1 MFDLGNPQY
10 QYLFILP
17 IIVWVIYLVYKSWRK
32 RKQAELADSALFA
45 QINPNHS
52 NRKSVIKHLFQFLGL
67 TALVIA
73 LVNPKIGTRLETI
86 TRKGVDVVFAIDVSK
101 SMLAEDVAPNRIL
114 KAKQILSKAIDE
126 LVNDRIGIIVYAGK
140 AYAQLPLTSDYA
152 AAKMF
157 LRTIDT
163 DMVPTQGTD
172 IGNAVEMALSY
183 FKSGIKQNRVLFIL
197 SDGENHEEGALEASQ
212 LASENGIIINAIG
225 LGTIQGG
232 PIPIKRN
239 GMIKG
244 YKKDGSNNVVVTK
257 MDPDMLQQLALSTN
271 GAFIDGTHTKETI
284 AFIKDALAKMEQVE
298 SETEM
303 FTDYEDQFQW
313 FLGLALLFFILDFIT
328 PNRKTLWLRKI
339 NLFGK

>member
-10 QYLFILP
+10 LYLLVLP
-17 IIVWVIYLVYKSWRK
+17 IFLWATYLYFRSWRNN
-32 RKQAELADSALFA
+32 KQEQFADTVLFDK
-45 QINPNHS
+45 INPFRS
-52 NRKSVIKHLFQFLGL
+52 KRKSVIKLILRLFGL
-67 TALVIA
+67 TTLIVGLI
-73 LVNPKIGTRLETI
+73 NPKVGTRIETV

-101 SMLAEDVAPNRIL
+101 SMLAEDIAPSRIL

-140 AYAQLPLTSDYA
+140 AYAQLPLTTDYT

-157 LRTIDT
+157 LRTINT

-183 FKSGIKQNRVLFIL
+183 FETGKDQNRVLFIL
-197 SDGENHEEGALEASQ
+197 SDGESHEEGALEASE
-212 LASENGIIINAIG
+212 LASQNGILIHAIG
-225 LGTIQGG
+225 LGTLDGG

-239 GMIKG
+239 GVIKG
-244 YKKDGSNNVVVTK
+244 YKKDNEDKVVVTK
-257 MDPDMLQQLALSTN
+257 MDPAMLQQLALSTEGN
-271 GAFIDGTHTKETI
+271 FIDGMNTKETI
-284 AFIKDALAKMEQVE
+284 EFIKSSIGKMEQVE

-313 FLGLALLFFILDFIT
+313 FLAMALIFFILDVIL

-339 NLFGK
+339 KLFG

>member
-10 QYLFILP
+10 QYLIVLP
-17 IIVWVIYLVYKSWRK
+17 VLVWVAYVVYRSWRK
-32 RKQAELADSALFA
+32 KKQDELADSVLFN
-45 QINPNHS
+45 QINPNRS
-52 NRKSVIKHLFQFLGL
+52 KRKTVIKLVLRFLGL
-67 TALVIA
+67 TFLVIA
-73 LVNPKIGTRLETI
+73 LVNPKIGTRIETV

-101 SMLAEDVAPNRIL
+101 SMLAEDVSPSRIL

-140 AYAQLPLTSDYA
+140 AYAQLPLTTDYT

-183 FKSGIKQNRVLFIL
+183 FESGKEQNRVLFIL
-197 SDGENHEEGALEASQ
+197 SDGESHEEGALEASE
-212 LASENGIIINAIG
+212 LASENGILIHAIG
-225 LGTIQGG
+225 LGTLEGG

-239 GMIKG
+239 GVIKG
-244 YKKDGSNNVVVTK
+244 YKKDNQDKVVVTK
-257 MDPDMLQQLALSTN
+257 MDPEMLQQLAVSTE
-271 GAFIDGTHTKETI
+271 GSFMDGTNTKETI
-284 AFIKDALAKMEQVE
+284 EFIKTSLAKMEQVE

-303 FTDYEDQFQW
+303 YTDYEDQFQW
-313 FLGLALLFFILDFIT
+313 FLALALFFFMLDFIV

-339 NLFGK
+339 KLFG

>member
-10 QYLFILP
+10 QYLLVVP
-17 IIVWVIYLVYKSWRK
+17 IVVWVVYMFYKSWRK
-32 RKQAELADSALFA
+32 RKQAELADSALLA
-45 QINPNHS
+45 QINPNQS
-52 NRKSVIKHLFQFLGL
+52 NRKSVIKQVFQLLGL
-67 TALVIA
+67 IALVIA
-73 LVNPKIGTRLETI
+73 LMNPKIGTRLETV

-101 SMLAEDVAPNRIL
+101 SMLAEDVAPSRIL

-140 AYAQLPLTSDYA
+140 AYAQLPLTTDYT

-183 FKSGIKQNRVLFIL
+183 FESGKEQNRVLFIL
-197 SDGENHEEGALEASQ
+197 SDGESHEEGALEASQ

-225 LGTIQGG
+225 LGTLQGG

-239 GMIKG
+239 GIIKG
-244 YKKDGSNNVVVTK
+244 YKKDGSDNVVVTK
-257 MDPDMLQQLALSTN
+257 MDPEMLQQLALSTD

-284 AFIKDALAKMEQVE
+284 TFIKDALSKMEQVE

-313 FLGLALLFFILDFIT
+313 FLGLALFFFILDFIT

-339 NLFGK
+339 NLFG

>member
-1 MFDLGNPQY
+1 MFDLANPQY
-10 QYLFILP
+10 QYLLILP
-17 IIVWVIYLVYKSWRK
+17 IVVWVFYMFYKSWRK
-32 RKQAELADSALFA
+32 RKQTDLADSTLFA
-45 QINPNHS
+45 QINPNQS
-52 NRKSVIKHLFQFLGL
+52 NRKSVFRQVFQFLGL
-67 TALVIA
+67 TALIIG
-73 LVNPKIGTRLETI
+73 LMNPKIGTRLETV

-101 SMLAEDVAPNRIL
+101 SMLAEDIAPSRIL

-140 AYAQLPLTSDYA
+140 AYAQLPLTTDYT

-163 DMVPTQGTD
+163 DIVPTQGTD

-183 FKSGIKQNRVLFIL
+183 FESGTEQNRALFIL
-197 SDGENHEEGALEASQ
+197 SDGESHEEGAIEASQ

-225 LGTIQGG
+225 LGTLQGG

-239 GMIKG
+239 GIIKG
-244 YKKDGSNNVVVTK
+244 YKKDRDDNVVVTK
-257 MDPDMLQQLALSTN
+257 MDPEMLQQLSLSTN
-271 GAFIDGTHTKETI
+271 GTFIDGTHTKESI
-284 AFIKDALAKMEQVE
+284 EFIKNNIAKMEQVE

-313 FLGLALLFFILDFIT
+313 FLGFALLFFILDFIT

-339 NLFGK
+339 KLFG

>member
-10 QYLFILP
+10 LYLLVLP
-17 IIVWVIYLVYKSWRK
+17 ILLWATYLYFRSWRNK
-32 RKQAELADSALFA
+32 IQEQFADTALFY
-45 QINPNHS
+45 QINPNRS
-52 NRKSVIKHLFQFLGL
+52 KRKSVIKFILRLFGL
-67 TALVIA
+67 TALIVG
-73 LVNPKIGTRLETI
+73 LLNPKVGTRIETV

-101 SMLAEDVAPNRIL
+101 SMLAEDIAPSRIL

-140 AYAQLPLTSDYA
+140 AYAQLPLTTDYT

-157 LRTIDT
+157 LRTINT

-183 FKSGIKQNRVLFIL
+183 FESGKEQNRVLFIL
-197 SDGENHEEGALEASQ
+197 SDGESHEEGALEASE
-212 LASENGIIINAIG
+212 LASENGILIHAIG
-225 LGTIQGG
+225 LGTLEGG

-239 GMIKG
+239 GIIKG
-244 YKKDGSNNVVVTK
+244 YKKDNQDKVVVTK
-257 MDPDMLQQLALSTN
+257 MDPAMLQQLALSTEGN
-271 GAFIDGTHTKETI
+271 FTDGTNTKETI
-284 AFIKDALAKMEQVE
+284 EFIKTSISQMEQVE

-303 FTDYEDQFQW
+303 YTDYEDLFQW
-313 FLGLALLFFILDFIT
+313 FFAIALFFFILDLIL

-339 NLFGK
+339 KIFG